1 MRYKRKIGSHTE
13 PIFQMCY
20 KRNER
25 KLAERISTAA
35 EKDQQPD
42 PVTASAPASVGIV
55 VEKTEAASAASTAV
69 ISAADRE

>member
-1 MRYKRKIGSHTE
+1 
-13 PIFQMCY
+13 MCY

-42 PVTASAPASVGIV
+42 PVTASASVGVV
-55 VEKTEAASAASTAV
+55 VEKTKSASATSAAI

>member
-1 MRYKRKIGSHTE
+1 
-13 PIFQMCY
+13 MCY

-42 PVTASAPASVGIV
+42 PVTASAPVGIV

>member
-42 PVTASAPASVGIV
+42 PVTASASVGIV